1 MRSTSSPFSPARSA
15 REAGIIGPSQTSL
28 TVTVSS
34 ALPPSLLA
42 FARIATLAVGVD
54 EAVPGAATRRWAL
67 AAVNGPVSLRNEFDA
82 IRELAASLAALQE
95 RQRGVIESVLGKGR
109 RVEHG
114 KARHRHAYAAGTCT
128 HIRRPPTGDD
138 HARYMVAAV
147 EVVAQG
153 HIRALGRVQDWLQEQ
168 WVALLQHEPPE
179 VLVARRGA

>member
-1 MRSTSSPFSPARSA
+1 MALYWTTLRVTVLSSTSPWWLMTPGLNCTCERRACGVQAHPPLPPTHLSA

-54 EAVPGAATRRWAL
+54 EAVPGAATRHWAL

-114 KARHRHAYAAGTCT
+114 KARRCDAYAAGTCT
-128 HIRRPPTGDD
+128 HTRRPPPQVTTM
-138 HARYMVAAV
+138 HATWWRLW
-147 EVVAQG
+147 
-153 HIRALGRVQDWLQEQ
+153 RL
-168 WVALLQHEPPE
+168 
-179 VLVARRGA
+179 